1 MDRGWSIPTSRSSID
16 LQFCLCSI
24 KFTKKY
30 KGKKNFFTLR
40 FPVLSQYSSSIYQ
53 SFLPLLP
60 RFFLTAFLTNYIWK
74 ISRLSNLNV
83 LDSPF
88 ISRFRTNFCFF
99 FFSCPYFYLS
109 IEWILIRFSHYIFV
123 SFVNIWKVKV
133 FFTRD
138 FYWLS
143 RIPSVRQLHRRRSLR
158 QFDVPQEFRK
168 LSWLTNLNV
177 GYYVRHCFPNSTR
190 IFVFFLLTYLK
201 NFISTIY
208 ANVLL

>member
-1 MDRGWSIPTSRSSID
+1 MTFLVPAQKWIKIEKSFSKHKHIQELDRGWSIPISRSSID

-53 SFLPLLP
+53 SLVPLLP

-74 ISRLSNLNV
+74 IARLSNLNV

-99 FFSCPYFYLS
+99 FLFLSLFLPFYRMNIDSFLPLYFCLLCKYLKS
-109 IEWILIRFSHYIFV
+109 QG
-123 SFVNIWKVKV
+123 
-133 FFTRD
+133 FF
-138 FYWLS
+138 Y
-143 RIPSVRQLHRRRSLR
+143 
-158 QFDVPQEFRK
+158 E
-168 LSWLTNLNV
+168 
-177 GYYVRHCFPNSTR
+177 G
-190 IFVFFLLTYLK
+190 FLLIVK
-201 NFISTIY
+201 DSIR
-208 ANVLL
+208 